1 MEPVEVYMTY
11 CAIKAHFS
19 RESYDYHKYGGKT
32 KTNKMSFY
40 KRNDRLFFA
49 RIARKYPNKKD
60 VEEYFVSNFLADK
73 NGYIKNFSEDNYL
86 NWKKRI
92 QSLTYNLTNEIS
104 PYADR
109 FEELFKWED
118 QHPILLKEYLG
129 KRISIETMA
138 ILDDLVGYI
147 KNWDDT
153 DIIWKD
159 HKKMVEKYK
168 KFLTIDTKKCKVAL
182 MKVIK

>member
-1 MEPVEVYMTY
+1 MEPVEVYLMY

-19 RESYDYHKYGGKT
+19 REGYDYHKYGGKT
-32 KTNKMSFY
+32 KTKKMSFY

-49 RIARKYPNKKD
+49 RIARKYKDKKD
-60 VEEYFVSNFLADK
+60 VENYFVSNFLADK
-73 NGYIKNFSEDNYL
+73 NGYIKNFNEDNYL

-92 QSLTYNLTNEIS
+92 QSLTYNLTNELS

-147 KNWDDT
+147 KDWDDT

-168 KFLTIDTKKCKVAL
+168 KFLTIDTQKCKMAL
-182 MKVIK
+182 MKVIQ

>member
-1 MEPVEVYMTY
+1 MIITNTVEKLKQKKCLSTKEMTDY
-11 CAIKAHFS
+11 FLP
-19 RESYDYHKYGGKT
+19 ES
-32 KTNKMSFY
+32 F
-40 KRNDRLFFA
+40 
-49 RIARKYPNKKD
+49 RKYKD
-60 VEEYFVSNFLADK
+60 KRDIENYFVSNFLADK

-92 QSLTYNLTNEIS
+92 QSLTYNLTNELS
-104 PYADR
+104 PHTDQ

-129 KRISIETMA
+129 KRVSIETMV

-147 KNWDDT
+147 KDWDDT

-159 HKKMVEKYK
+159 HKKMIKKYK
-168 KFLTIDTKKCKVAL
+168 KFLTIDTQKCKMAL
-182 MKVIK
+182 MKVIR